1 MGDPDVK
8 DWERLRKEIPAIES
22 NAIDNAMVDY
32 HVLCESESKVVGE
45 KVPDPVNSPNHY
57 MAGGIECID
66 AIEASASSA
75 DAFMGYCKG
84 NVQKY
89 LWRMEHKGKPKEDA
103 LKAQWYLNKLISKL

>member
-8 DWERLRKEIPAIES
+8 DWERLRREIPAI
-22 NAIDNAMVDY
+22 D
-32 HVLCESESKVVGE
+32 E
-45 KVPDPVNSPNHY
+45 KVPDPVNSTDPVNSPNHY
-57 MAGGIECID
+57 LAGSIECID

-75 DAFMGYCKG
+75 DAFRGYCKG

-103 LKAQWYLNKLISKL
+103 LKAQWYLNKLISTF

>member
-1 MGDPDVK
+1 MGDPNVK
-8 DWERLRKEIPAIES
+8 DWDRLKKEMPAI
-22 NAIDNAMVDY
+22 D
-32 HVLCESESKVVGE
+32 E

-57 MAGGIECID
+57 LAGSIECID

-75 DAFMGYCKG
+75 DAFRGYCKG

-103 LKAQWYLNKLISKL
+103 MKAQWYLNKLISKL

>member
-22 NAIDNAMVDY
+22 YRVKSDSQFKLDVN
-32 HVLCESESKVVGE
+32 
-45 KVPDPVNSPNHY
+45 PDPVNSPNHY
-57 MAGGIECID
+57 LAGSIECID

-75 DAFMGYCKG
+75 DAFRGYCKG

-89 LWRMEHKGKPKEDA
+89 LWRMEHKGNPKEDA

>member
-8 DWERLRKEIPAIES
+8 DWERLRKEIPAI
-22 NAIDNAMVDY
+22 D
-32 HVLCESESKVVGE
+32 E

-57 MAGGIECID
+57 LAGSIECID

-75 DAFMGYCKG
+75 DAFRGYCKG

-89 LWRMEHKGKPKEDA
+89 LWRMESKGKPKEDA

>member
-1 MGDPDVK
+1 MGDPDVQ
-8 DWERLRKEIPAIES
+8 DWERLRKEIPAI
-22 NAIDNAMVDY
+22 DGKVCVD
-32 HVLCESESKVVGE
+32 LS
-45 KVPDPVNSPNHY
+45 DPVNSPNHY
-57 MAGGIECID
+57 LAGSVECID

-75 DAFMGYCKG
+75 DAFRGYCKG

>member
-8 DWERLRKEIPAIES
+8 DWERLRREIPAI
-22 NAIDNAMVDY
+22 D
-32 HVLCESESKVVGE
+32 E

-57 MAGGIECID
+57 LAGSIECID

-75 DAFMGYCKG
+75 DAFRGYCKG

-103 LKAQWYLNKLISKL
+103 LKAQWYLNKLISTL

>member
-1 MGDPDVK
+1 MGDPNVK
-8 DWERLRKEIPAIES
+8 DWERLRKEIPAI
-22 NAIDNAMVDY
+22 DD
-32 HVLCESESKVVGE
+32 

-57 MAGGIECID
+57 LAGSIECID

-75 DAFMGYCKG
+75 DAFRGYCKG

-103 LKAQWYLNKLISKL
+103 MKAQWYLNKLISKL

>member
-8 DWERLRKEIPAIES
+8 DWERLRQDMPAI
-22 NAIDNAMVDY
+22 D
-32 HVLCESESKVVGE
+32 E
-45 KVPDPVNSPNHY
+45 KVYPVNSADPVNSPNHY
-57 MAGGIECID
+57 LAGSIECID

-75 DAFMGYCKG
+75 DAFRGYCKG

>member
-1 MGDPDVK
+1 MSDSVFK
-8 DWERLRKEIPAIES
+8 EWNRLQEDIPAIES
-22 NAIDNAMVDY
+22 YRVKSDPDSQFKLDAN
-32 HVLCESESKVVGE
+32 
-45 KVPDPVNSPNHY
+45 PDPVNSPNHY
-57 MAGGIECID
+57 MAGSIECID

-75 DAFMGYCKG
+75 EAFRGYCKG

>member
-8 DWERLRKEIPAIES
+8 DWERLRKEIPAI
-22 NAIDNAMVDY
+22 D
-32 HVLCESESKVVGE
+32 E

-57 MAGGIECID
+57 LAGSIECID

-75 DAFMGYCKG
+75 DAFRGYCKG

-89 LWRMEHKGKPKEDA
+89 LWRMENKGKPKEDA

>member
-1 MGDPDVK
+1 MGDPDAK
-8 DWERLRKEIPAIES
+8 DWDRLKQEMPAIDGKVYANLS
-22 NAIDNAMVDY
+22 NSV
-32 HVLCESESKVVGE
+32 

-57 MAGGIECID
+57 LAGSIECID

-75 DAFMGYCKG
+75 DAFRGYCKG

-103 LKAQWYLNKLISKL
+103 MKAQWYLNKLISKL

>member
-1 MGDPDVK
+1 
-8 DWERLRKEIPAIES
+8 
-22 NAIDNAMVDY
+22 
-32 HVLCESESKVVGE
+32 
-45 KVPDPVNSPNHY
+45 

>member
-8 DWERLRKEIPAIES
+8 DWERLRKEIPAIDKKDPYPVNS
-22 NAIDNAMVDY
+22 T
-32 HVLCESESKVVGE
+32 
-45 KVPDPVNSPNHY
+45 DPVNSPNHY
-57 MAGGIECID
+57 LAGSIECID

-75 DAFMGYCKG
+75 DAFRGYCKG

>member
-8 DWERLRKEIPAIES
+8 DWERLRKEIPAI
-22 NAIDNAMVDY
+22 DGKVCVD
-32 HVLCESESKVVGE
+32 LA
-45 KVPDPVNSPNHY
+45 DPVNSPNHY
-57 MAGGIECID
+57 LSGSIECID

-75 DAFMGYCKG
+75 DAFRGYCKG

-103 LKAQWYLNKLISKL
+103 MKAQWYLNKLISKL

>member
-8 DWERLRKEIPAIES
+8 DWERLRKEIPAI
-22 NAIDNAMVDY
+22 D
-32 HVLCESESKVVGE
+32 E
-45 KVPDPVNSPNHY
+45 KVPDPVKSKDPVSSADPVNSPNHY
-57 MAGGIECID
+57 LAGSIECID

-75 DAFMGYCKG
+75 AAFRGYCKG

>member
-1 MGDPDVK
+1 MGDPDAK
-8 DWERLRKEIPAIES
+8 DWDRLKQEMPAIDGKVYANLS
-22 NAIDNAMVDY
+22 NSV
-32 HVLCESESKVVGE
+32 

-57 MAGGIECID
+57 LAGSIECID

-75 DAFMGYCKG
+75 DAFRGYCKG

-103 LKAQWYLNKLISKL
+103 LKAQWYLNKLISTF

>member
-8 DWERLRKEIPAIES
+8 DWERLRREIPAI
-22 NAIDNAMVDY
+22 D
-32 HVLCESESKVVGE
+32 K

-57 MAGGIECID
+57 LAGSIECID

>member
-8 DWERLRKEIPAIES
+8 DWERLRKTIPAIES
-22 NAIDNAMVDY
+22 NVIYNNAMVDY
-32 HVLCESESKVVGE
+32 RVKCDSQFKLGE
-45 KVPDPVNSPNHY
+45 APDPVNSPNHY
-57 MAGGIECID
+57 LSGSIECID
-66 AIEASASSA
+66 AIEASASSP
-75 DAFMGYCKG
+75 DAFRGYCKG

>member
-8 DWERLRKEIPAIES
+8 DWERLRKEIPAI
-22 NAIDNAMVDY
+22 D
-32 HVLCESESKVVGE
+32 E
-45 KVPDPVNSPNHY
+45 KVPDPARSDDPVNSPNHY
-57 MAGGIECID
+57 LAGSIECID
-66 AIEASASSA
+66 AIEASASSPE
-75 DAFMGYCKG
+75 AFRGYCKG

>member
-1 MGDPDVK
+1 MGDPDVQ
-8 DWERLRKEIPAIES
+8 DWERLRKEIPAI
-22 NAIDNAMVDY
+22 D
-32 HVLCESESKVVGE
+32 E

-57 MAGGIECID
+57 LAGSIECID

-75 DAFMGYCKG
+75 DAFRGYCKG

-103 LKAQWYLNKLISKL
+103 TKAQWYLNKLISKL

>member
-8 DWERLRKEIPAIES
+8 DWERLRKEIPAI
-22 NAIDNAMVDY
+22 D
-32 HVLCESESKVVGE
+32 E

-57 MAGGIECID
+57 LAGSIECID
-66 AIEASASSA
+66 AIEASASSP
-75 DAFMGYCKG
+75 DAFRGYCKG

-103 LKAQWYLNKLISKL
+103 MKAQWYLNKLISKL

>member
-8 DWERLRKEIPAIES
+8 DWERLRKEIPAI
-22 NAIDNAMVDY
+22 D
-32 HVLCESESKVVGE
+32 E
-45 KVPDPVNSPNHY
+45 KVPDPVNSPSHY
-57 MAGGIECID
+57 LIGSIECID

-75 DAFMGYCKG
+75 DAFRGYCKG

-103 LKAQWYLNKLISKL
+103 MKAQWYLNKLISKL

>member
-1 MGDPDVK
+1 MGDPDIK
-8 DWERLRKEIPAIES
+8 DWERLRKEIPAI
-22 NAIDNAMVDY
+22 D
-32 HVLCESESKVVGE
+32 E

-57 MAGGIECID
+57 LAGSIECID
-66 AIEASASSA
+66 AIEASASSP
-75 DAFMGYCKG
+75 DAFRGYCKG

>member
-22 NAIDNAMVDY
+22 YRVKSDSQFKLDVN
-32 HVLCESESKVVGE
+32 
-45 KVPDPVNSPNHY
+45 PDPVNSPNHY
-57 MAGGIECID
+57 LAGSIECID

-75 DAFMGYCKG
+75 DAFRGYCKG

-103 LKAQWYLNKLISKL
+103 MKAQWYLNKLISKL